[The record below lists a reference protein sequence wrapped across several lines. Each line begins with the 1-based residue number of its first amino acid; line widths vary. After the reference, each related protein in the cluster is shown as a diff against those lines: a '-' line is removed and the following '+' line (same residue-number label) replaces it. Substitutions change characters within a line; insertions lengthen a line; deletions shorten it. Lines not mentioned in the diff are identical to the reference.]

1 MATRTA
7 RKDRGGRGGGT
18 PRVREQR
25 RDLYRQIASEA
36 AERVFALKGSDAS
49 RMQDVASEAG
59 LSLATIYG
67 VVEGKEELLNTIHA
81 RRMREFI
88 VVVREARDAA
98 ATTLDAHRAVLE
110 QSARF
115 FMERPDFLRLCCRDG
130 YAWGSGLTTTETQ
143 AEVWEESVS
152 IPTELFRHGIE
163 EGVYVDEP
171 PLLLARKMLALQ
183 QVELADWAEG
193 GMRADPDAVCARLD
207 SQFLRAFC
215 RPQPDG
221 GPIPGHGSEA
231 DSESNESATD

>member
-7 RKDRGGRGGGT
+7 RKDRGGHGGT

-36 AERVFALKGSDAS
+36 AERVFALKGSGAS

-98 ATTLDAHRAVLE
+98 ATTV
-110 QSARF
+110 
-115 FMERPDFLRLCCRDG
+115 LRLCCRDG
-130 YAWGSGLTTTETQ
+130 YAWGSGMTTTETQ
-143 AEVWEESVS
+143 AELWEEGVA
-152 IPTELFRHGIE
+152 IPAELFRRGIE
-163 EGVYVDEP
+163 EGLYVDEP

-183 QVELADWAEG
+183 QVELADWADG

-207 SQFLRAFC
+207 AQFLRAFC

-221 GPIPGHGSEA
+221 GSFPGRRSEVDP
-231 DSESNESATD
+231 DSDESATD